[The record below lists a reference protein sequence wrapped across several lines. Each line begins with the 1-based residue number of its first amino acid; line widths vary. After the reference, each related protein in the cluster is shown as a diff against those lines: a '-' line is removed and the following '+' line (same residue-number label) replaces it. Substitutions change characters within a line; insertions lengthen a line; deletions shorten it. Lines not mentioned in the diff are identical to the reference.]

1 MDNRH
6 FSYSKFWSEYQAGE
20 RRVRTTSCNN
30 ICPGI
35 SPISRCYFSFYH
47 YFRNPF
53 LFLSKFKLLEVL
65 RTKSK
70 NHLLQNKRILF
81 INVCISCHYFTLC
94 SNLKTILK
102 CLLILCIKRKQ
113 LKGKFF
119 FPSDVHFMKV
129 FFKSMQLQ
137 AKLSRSWL
145 CQRLRYNVSKFKPQ
159 F

>member
-65 RTKSK
+65 HTKSRT
-70 NHLLQNKRILF
+70 HLLQNKIILF
-81 INVCISCHYFTLC
+81 INGCISCHYFTLC
-94 SNLKTILK
+94 SNLKTIWK

-113 LKGKFF
+113 LKGKCFF
-119 FPSDVHFMKV
+119 FRATFI
-129 FFKSMQLQ
+129 L
-137 AKLSRSWL
+137 W
-145 CQRLRYNVSKFKPQ
+145 RYSSSPCGYRRNCLKYEELIMSASSI
-159 F
+159 